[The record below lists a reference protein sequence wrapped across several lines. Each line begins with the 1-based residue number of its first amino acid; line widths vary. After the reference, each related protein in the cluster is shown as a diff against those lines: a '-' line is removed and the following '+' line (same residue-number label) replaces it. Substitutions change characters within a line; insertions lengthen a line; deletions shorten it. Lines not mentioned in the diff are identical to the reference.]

1 MLKKVM
7 TTLATATVALGVMA
21 GPAAAH
27 VVFGS
32 LDIDSPASGTPTTV
46 KVSGDVTCTA
56 GEKFRA
62 GVFLTQGAS
71 EGFGNDPGNNCT
83 GSSQSW
89 LATVNLTSG
98 PGFTSGPA
106 EACVRVQTGLPGGS
120 TTHGANPQHCETI
133 TLEISP
139 SPQPPL

>member
-1 MLKKVM
+1 MKK
-7 TTLATATVALGVMA
+7 LFPLVAAVAVAAGLMA
-21 GPAAAH
+21 APASAH

-32 LDIDSPASGTPTTV
+32 LDLDSPAAGTPTTV
-46 KVSGDVTCTA
+46 KVSGTVTCTA

-62 GVFLTQGAS
+62 GVTLTQGAS
-71 EGFGNDPGNNCT
+71 EGFGNDAGNNCT
-83 GSSQSW
+83 GSPQSF

-120 TTHGANPQHCETI
+120 ATHGANPQHCETI
-133 TLEISP
+133 TLDIST
-139 SPQPPL
+139 SPPL